1 MKIYGGIYMKDD
13 GLSTAIRGMHL
24 QSEFF
29 RIGSDNISG
38 ASKVGYQGK
47 KAVLSSFAEYLGP
60 YALSEVKDTTP
71 GRIMQTGNP
80 LDLACANETYFQ
92 YQTPDGIKLTKDGRF
107 QLDKD
112 GWLKTIEG
120 HKVLSKTGL
129 PIKFAQIPDDLR
141 NIKVNTN
148 GEISILNKLTMEQ
161 EPVDTIGVASENGV
175 AVSSADIKQGYVE
188 NSNIT
193 LQEEYLKLLAPRR
206 TFQAC
211 RQMFIIQNS
220 ALSQVVSKLGSWL

>member
-13 GLSTAIRGMHL
+13 GLSTAVRGMHL
-24 QSEFF
+24 QTEFF
-29 RIGSDNISG
+29 RIGSDNIAG

-71 GRIMQTGNP
+71 GRIQQTGNP

-92 YQTPDGIKLTKDGRF
+92 YQTPEGIKLTKDGRF

-112 GWLKTIEG
+112 GWLRTIEG
-120 HKVLSKTGL
+120 HKVLSRTGS
-129 PIKFAQIPDDLR
+129 PIKFQHIPDDLR
-141 NIKVNTN
+141 TIKVNTD

-175 AVSSADIKQGYVE
+175 AVSTADIKQGYVE

-220 ALSQVVSKLGSWL
+220 ALSQVVSKLGS

>member
-1 MKIYGGIYMKDD
+1 MKDD
-13 GLSTAIRGMHL
+13 GLSTAVRGMHL
-24 QSEFF
+24 QTEFF
-29 RIGSDNISG
+29 RIGSDNIAG

-71 GRIMQTGNP
+71 GRIQQTGNP

-92 YQTPDGIKLTKDGRF
+92 YQTPEGIKLTKDGRF

-112 GWLKTIEG
+112 GWLRTIEG
-120 HKVLSKTGL
+120 HKVLSRTGS
-129 PIKFAQIPDDLR
+129 PIKFQHIPDDLR
-141 NIKVNTN
+141 TIKVNTD

-175 AVSSADIKQGYVE
+175 AVSTADIKQGYVE

-220 ALSQVVSKLGSWL
+220 ALSQVVSKLGS

>member
-29 RIGSDNISG
+29 RIGSDNVAG

-71 GRIMQTGNP
+71 GRIQQTGNP

-92 YQTPDGIKLTKDGRF
+92 YQTPEGIKLTKDGRF

-112 GWLKTIEG
+112 GWLRTIEG
-120 HKVLSKTGL
+120 HKVLSKTGS
-129 PIKFAQIPDDLR
+129 PIKFQQIPDDLR
-141 NIKVNTN
+141 NIKINTD

-161 EPVDTIGVASENGV
+161 GTDDTIGVASENGV
-175 AVSSADIKQGYVE
+175 AVSTADNKQGYVE

-220 ALSQVVSKLGSWL
+220 ALSQVVSKLGS

>member
-13 GLSTAIRGMHL
+13 GLSTAVRGMHL
-24 QSEFF
+24 QTEFF
-29 RIGSDNISG
+29 RIGSDNIAG

-71 GRIMQTGNP
+71 GRIQQTGNP

-92 YQTPDGIKLTKDGRF
+92 YQTPEGIKLTKDGRF

-112 GWLKTIEG
+112 GWLRTIEG
-120 HKVLSKTGL
+120 HKVLSRTGS
-129 PIKFAQIPDDLR
+129 PIKFQHIPDDLR
-141 NIKVNTN
+141 TIKVNTD

-175 AVSSADIKQGYVE
+175 AVSTADIKQGYVE

-206 TFQAC
+206 TFRAC
-211 RQMFIIQNS
+211 RHMFIVQNS
-220 ALSQVVSKLGSWL
+220 ALSQVDSKLGS

>member
-29 RIGSDNISG
+29 RIGSDNVAG

-71 GRIMQTGNP
+71 GRIQQTCNP

-92 YQTPDGIKLTKDGRF
+92 YQTPEGIKLTKDGRF

-112 GWLKTIEG
+112 GWLRTIEG
-120 HKVLSKTGL
+120 HKVLSKTGS
-129 PIKFAQIPDDLR
+129 PIKFKQIHDDLR
-141 NIKVNTN
+141 NIKINTD
-148 GEISILNKLTMEQ
+148 GEISRLNKLT
-161 EPVDTIGVASENGV
+161 
-175 AVSSADIKQGYVE
+175 K
-188 NSNIT
+188 
-193 LQEEYLKLLAPRR
+193 
-206 TFQAC
+206 
-211 RQMFIIQNS
+211 
-220 ALSQVVSKLGSWL
+220 

>member
-1 MKIYGGIYMKDD
+1 MKDD
-13 GLSTAIRGMHL
+13 GLSTAVRGMHL
-24 QSEFF
+24 QTEFF
-29 RIGSDNISG
+29 RIGSDNIAG

-92 YQTPDGIKLTKDGRF
+92 YQTPEGIKLTKDGRF

-112 GWLKTIEG
+112 GWLRTIEG
-120 HKVLSKTGL
+120 HKVLSRTGS
-129 PIKFAQIPDDLR
+129 PIKFQHIPDDLR
-141 NIKVNTN
+141 TIKVNTD

-175 AVSSADIKQGYVE
+175 AVSTADIKQGYVE

-220 ALSQVVSKLGSWL
+220 ALSQVVSKLGS

>member
-13 GLSTAIRGMHL
+13 GLSTAVRGMHL
-24 QSEFF
+24 QTEFF
-29 RIGSDNISG
+29 RIGSDNIAG

-71 GRIMQTGNP
+71 GRIQQTGNP

-92 YQTPDGIKLTKDGRF
+92 YQTPEGIKLTKDGRF

-112 GWLKTIEG
+112 GWLRTIEG
-120 HKVLSKTGL
+120 HKVLSRTGS
-129 PIKFAQIPDDLR
+129 PIKFQHIPDDLR
-141 NIKVNTN
+141 TIKVNTD
-148 GEISILNKLTMEQ
+148 GEISILNKLTMDQ

-175 AVSSADIKQGYVE
+175 AVSTADIKQGYVE

-220 ALSQVVSKLGSWL
+220 ALSQVVSKLGS

>member
-129 PIKFAQIPDDLR
+129 PIKFHQIPDDLR
-141 NIKVNTN
+141 NIKVSTD

-161 EPVDTIGVASENGV
+161 EPVDTIGVASENGT
-175 AVSSADIKQGYVE
+175 AVSHSDIKQGYVE

-220 ALSQVVSKLGSWL
+220 ALSQVVSKLGS

>member
-13 GLSTAIRGMHL
+13 GLSTAVRGMHL
-24 QSEFF
+24 QTEFF
-29 RIGSDNISG
+29 RIGSDNIAG

-92 YQTPDGIKLTKDGRF
+92 YQTPEGIKLTKDGRF

-112 GWLKTIEG
+112 GWLRTIEG
-120 HKVLSKTGL
+120 HKVLSRTGS
-129 PIKFAQIPDDLR
+129 PIKFQHIPDDLR
-141 NIKVNTN
+141 TIKVNTD

-175 AVSSADIKQGYVE
+175 AVSTADIKQGYVE

-220 ALSQVVSKLGSWL
+220 ALSQVVSKLGS

>member
-71 GRIMQTGNP
+71 GRIMQTDNP

-141 NIKVNTN
+141 NIKVNAD

-220 ALSQVVSKLGSWL
+220 ALSQVVSKLGS